1 MSRVLESVLPDS
13 IQNEGL
19 LFVPSILED
28 VMRGR
33 LDRELPAKLPE
44 GYEPVSERAA
54 AFDRARRIYKK
65 FKDQENQSNYR
76 VVTRTFVTNLL
87 NNALGWTLPADKI
100 DNDNPFL
107 VLPYDPESE
116 AVESIEQ
123 STNPTIKQFPIV
135 IVPHKMPLD
144 SSLAGLHGWGLSNS
158 GRSATRFTQEFLNLR
173 DDFLWAI
180 VTNGRTIRLMRDNP
194 SMTRPSYLTFDVEQI
209 LGGNGDFAAFAF
221 MWRMLHG
228 SRPGDATAEKSFWEQ
243 LRARSAETGVRAL
256 DGLRTGVANALQTL
270 GTGFL
275 RANAEIRDA
284 LQSGELTLADYE
296 AELLHL
302 AYRFLFLFVAEERD
316 LLHAPGTP
324 KAVRELYRRGYSML
338 RLRRVAAR
346 FAAGSNDRHV
356 DLYEGVKIVFS
367 GLAVGEPRLGLTALG
382 GIFAAG
388 TCKHLEN
395 ARLANADLIN
405 TMRSLRYIDAGRHL
419 YPVNYRD
426 MGPEELGSVY
436 EGLLELVPYYEV
448 STQTFTLVGAAGNNR
463 KTSGSYYTPSSLVDQ
478 LIQTALVPVIE
489 ERMKAQYPEPALLQ
503 LSVIDPACGSG
514 HFLVAAARKIANALV
529 EVRGVES
536 TPAAYQTALRQVVGN
551 CIYGTDIN
559 PLAIELAKITLWIE
573 SVEPGRPLGFLDSHF
588 VCGDATLGIDDIKIL
603 TGEIPSEAYKALV
616 GDDKDVC
623 KRLSTANRTAA
634 KQVKRNALAPVLPTV
649 KGSLDEA
656 WEILDRMGENTV
668 EEIEAKQ
675 AAYHKLLT
683 SAKANTLTRAANLF
697 TAAFLMPKTAENEA
711 LVPTSTHLASVVT
724 GSMMFTPP
732 SDEMIAAA
740 EKACRD
746 SRVLHWPL
754 VFPTVFAHGGF
765 DCVLGN
771 PPWDQL
777 QVSEEEFFASRD
789 LTISSLAGVKRKE
802 AIAGLKL
809 TNPVLF
815 NSFRAAIETRAR
827 GNAFIN
833 SSGRFSLSAVG
844 KLNLYS
850 IIAEA
855 ILHLRNKDGR
865 AGFIVPSGICTDDS
879 NKQLFSAMV
888 DGKQLVSFLSF
899 ENENRI
905 FADVHHSFKFALLTL
920 GSCES
925 ADFTFFNRGVE
936 SLADDRRHFSLTA
949 DDFELINPNTRT
961 APIFRSKAD
970 AELAKKIYRHV
981 GVFVKE
987 NHTGGNPWKITFSL
1001 GLFNTTTASNLFET
1015 EHKEGCLP
1023 LYEAKMAHQFDHR
1036 WATFDGSS
1044 DEARA
1049 VIVEEK
1055 QDFGFEVKPRYWV
1068 EAKHVYEKFERSLPK
1083 YFIGWRDIT
1092 NAIAVRTDIATV
1104 IPFSAV
1110 ADTFL
1115 LCHFE
1120 NESLLNACL
1129 LGDMNSLVH
1138 DWCARQKVGGIHLKM
1153 FTKRQIATLAPS
1165 AYTQSDIDFIVPRVL
1180 ELTYTSNSLKP
1191 WAEALG
1197 YTGEPFKFDPERRAI
1212 LRAELDARYAK
1223 LYGLNEEE
1231 LKYIL
1236 DPSSVY
1242 GPDYPSESFR
1252 VLKEKEIAEFGEYR
1266 TMRLV
1271 LSAWHEQE
1279 MTASKY
1285 VRTATPFT
1293 EPDVRKDYL
1302 KFLIR
1307 QMLRETDAGALPI
1320 SEIYSAW
1327 AALSDPDR
1335 MASLDVMPKITKEW
1349 ATQYKDAIRDADDL
1363 EEILVRMC
1371 ADKQISIARNGMLS
1385 LRNFPL
1391 NESLPEV
1398 RDITMDARLA
1408 LTYCRKMRSLDE
1420 KLHARYVPATAFVE
1434 RIEKGEY
1441 ELAA

>member
-116 AVESIEQ
+116 AADS
-123 STNPTIKQFPIV
+123 IKQFPIV

-180 VTNGRTIRLMRDNP
+180 VTNGKTIRLMRDNP

-275 RANAEIRDA
+275 RANGEIREA
-284 LQSGELTLADYE
+284 LQSGEMTLADYE

-356 DLYEGVKIVFS
+356 DLYEGVKIVFN
-367 GLAVGEPRLGLTALG
+367 GLAVGETRLGLTALG

-405 TMRSLRYIDAGRHL
+405 TMRSLRYIDAGKHL

-489 ERMKAQYPEPALLQ
+489 ERMKTQYPEPALLQ

-656 WEILDRMGENTV
+656 WEILDRMSEDTV

-683 SAKANTLTRAANLF
+683 SAKANTLTQAANLF

-711 LVPTSTHLASVVT
+711 LVPTSNNLAAVVT

-732 SDEMIAAA
+732 SSEMLAAA
-740 EKACRD
+740 EKVCRD

-771 PPWDQL
+771 PPWDRIKL
-777 QVSEEEFFASRD
+777 QEKEFFAARD
-789 LTISSLAGVKRKE
+789 PNIANALNAAARKKLIDELPTSNPALFELFQAAKR
-802 AIAGLKL
+802 
-809 TNPVLF
+809 
-815 NSFRAAIETRAR
+815 RAETASQ
-827 GNAFIN
+827 FVHD
-833 SSGRFSLSAVG
+833 SGRFTLSNVG
-844 KLNLYS
+844 DVNLYS
-850 IIAEA
+850 IIAETN
-855 ILHLRNKDGR
+855 LHIRNEKGR

-888 DGKQLVSFLSF
+888 NAHQLSSFLSF
-899 ENENRI
+899 ENEERL
-905 FADVHHSFKFALLTL
+905 FPDVHHSFKFALITI
-920 GSCES
+920 GQAEV
-925 ADFTFFNRGVE
+925 ADFSFFNRQVT
-936 SLADDRRHFSLTA
+936 SLADERRHFSLSA
-949 DDFELINPNTRT
+949 DDFKLINPNTLT
-961 APIFRSKAD
+961 APIFRTKVD
-970 AELAKKIYRHV
+970 AELAKKIYRRV
-981 GVFVKE
+981 GVLWDE
-987 NHTGGNPWKITFSL
+987 TREDGNPW
-1001 GLFNTTTASNLFET
+1001 GLKFKTLFHMSNDSDLFET
-1015 EHKEGCLP
+1015 NEGLASRRDAEAQSVDGSAYSASLRETNYLP
-1023 LYEAKMAHQFDHR
+1023 LYEAKMIHQFDHR
-1036 WATFDGSS
+1036 WATYEQGQEDARDVML
-1044 DEARA
+1044 DEKANP
-1049 VIVEEK
+1049 V
-1055 QDFGFEVKPRYWV
+1055 FEIRPRYWV
-1068 EAKHVYEKFERSLPK
+1068 DEKEVRKRLEDSGSPS
-1083 YFIGWRDIT
+1083 YFIGWRDVT
-1092 NAIAVRTDIATV
+1092 NAIAVRTHIATV
-1104 IPFSAV
+1104 LPFTGV
-1110 ADTFL
+1110 GNNLPIL
-1115 LCHFE
+1115 LTRQSHE
-1120 NESLLNACL
+1120 LNACL
-1129 LGDMNSLVH
+1129 LGELNSIVH
-1138 DWCARQKVGGIHLKM
+1138 DWCARQKAGGIHLN
-1153 FTKRQIATLAPS
+1153 FFIVNQIATLKPS
-1165 AYTQSDIDFIVPRVL
+1165 AYSQSDIDFIVPRVL

-1197 YTGEPFKFDPERRAI
+1197 YNGEPFKFDPERRAI

-1231 LKYIL
+1231 LTYIL
-1236 DPSSVY
+1236 DPSAVY

-1266 TMRLV
+1266 TMRMV
-1271 LSAWHEQE
+1271 LEA
-1279 MTASKY
+1279 
-1285 VRTATPFT
+1285 F
-1293 EPDVRKDYL
+1293 RKD
-1302 KFLIR
+1302 
-1307 QMLRETDAGALPI
+1307 
-1320 SEIYSAW
+1320 
-1327 AALSDPDR
+1327 
-1335 MASLDVMPKITKEW
+1335 
-1349 ATQYKDAIRDADDL
+1349 
-1363 EEILVRMC
+1363 
-1371 ADKQISIARNGMLS
+1371 
-1385 LRNFPL
+1385 
-1391 NESLPEV
+1391 
-1398 RDITMDARLA
+1398 
-1408 LTYCRKMRSLDE
+1408 
-1420 KLHARYVPATAFVE
+1420 E
-1434 RIEKGEY
+1434 R
-1441 ELAA
+1441 

>member
-33 LDRELPAKLPE
+33 LDRELPVKLPE

-107 VLPYDPESE
+107 VLPFVEDDVVGR
-116 AVESIEQ
+116 AVPSPPQ
-123 STNPTIKQFPIV
+123 SQANENSVSGGFAKQFPIV

-180 VTNGRTIRLMRDNP
+180 VTNGKTIRLMRDNP

-275 RANAEIRDA
+275 RANGEIREA
-284 LQSGELTLADYE
+284 LQSGEMTLADYE

-356 DLYEGVKIVFS
+356 DLYEGVKIVFN

-405 TMRSLRYIDAGRHL
+405 TMRSLRYIDAGKHL

-732 SDEMIAAA
+732 SDEMLAAA
-740 EKACRD
+740 EKVCRD

-771 PPWDQL
+771 PPWDML
-777 QVSEEEFFASRD
+777 QFSEEEFFASRD
-789 LTISSLAGVKRKE
+789 PGIAMREGAERKE
-802 AIAGLKL
+802 AIKQLEK
-809 TNPVLF
+809 TNPILWLNYQKGVERIAH
-815 NSFRAAIETRAR
+815 S
-827 GNAFIN
+827 NAYIN
-833 SSGRFSLSAVG
+833 HSGRFPLSSVG

-850 IIAEA
+850 IITET
-855 ILHLRNKDGR
+855 ILHLRDRQGR
-865 AGFIVPSGICTDDS
+865 AGFIVPTGICTEDS
-879 NKQLFSAMV
+879 NKGLFSRMV
-888 DGKQLVSFLSF
+888 ETKALQSLYDIQNAASGKKIF
-899 ENENRI
+899 E
-905 FADVHHSFKFALLTL
+905 AVHPSYKFSLLTL
-920 GSCES
+920 GCTDT
-925 ADFTFFNRGVE
+925 ADFVFYMGGVE
-936 SLADDRRHFSLTA
+936 DLTAKERHFSLTA
-949 DDFELINPNTRT
+949 EDIDLINPNTRT
-961 APIFRSKAD
+961 IPTFRSKTD
-970 AELAKKIYRHV
+970 AEIAKKIYRRV
-981 GVFVKE
+981 GVLKREVGE
-987 NHTGGNPWKITFSL
+987 NGDVWGITL
-1001 GLFNTTTASNLFET
+1001 RQGLFNMTTASDLFEYVPRDGT
-1015 EHKEGCLP
+1015 LP
-1023 LYEAKMAHQFDHR
+1023 LYESKLIHQFDHR
-1036 WATFDGSS
+1036 WATAVDRESVRDVTLSERQNVEFEITPRIWISESHVLEKFDG
-1044 DEARA
+1044 
-1049 VIVEEK
+1049 K
-1055 QDFGFEVKPRYWV
+1055 
-1068 EAKHVYEKFERSLPK
+1068 LPG
-1083 YFIGWRDIT
+1083 YITGWRGICRADD
-1092 NAIAVRTDIATV
+1092 VRTIMASP
-1104 IPFSAV
+1104 IPCAGVGNSMTIFTSKV
-1110 ADTFL
+1110 EPNL
-1115 LCHFE
+1115 I
-1120 NESLLNACL
+1120 SCL
-1129 LGDMNSLVH
+1129 IGDLNSLVH
-1138 DWCARQKVGGIHLKM
+1138 DWCARQKVGGMNLNAFIAK
-1153 FTKRQIATLAPS
+1153 QIATLAPA
-1165 AYTQSDIDFIVPRVL
+1165 AYAQSDVDFIVPRVL

-1197 YTGEPFKFDPERRAI
+1197 YNGEPFKFDPERRAI

-1231 LKYIL
+1231 LTYIL
-1236 DPSSVY
+1236 DPSAVY

-1266 TMRLV
+1266 TMRMV
-1271 LSAWHEQE
+1271 LEAFR
-1279 MTASKY
+1279 K
-1285 VRTATPFT
+1285 
-1293 EPDVRKDYL
+1293 DVR
-1302 KFLIR
+1302 
-1307 QMLRETDAGALPI
+1307 
-1320 SEIYSAW
+1320 
-1327 AALSDPDR
+1327 
-1335 MASLDVMPKITKEW
+1335 
-1349 ATQYKDAIRDADDL
+1349 
-1363 EEILVRMC
+1363 
-1371 ADKQISIARNGMLS
+1371 
-1385 LRNFPL
+1385 
-1391 NESLPEV
+1391 
-1398 RDITMDARLA
+1398 
-1408 LTYCRKMRSLDE
+1408 
-1420 KLHARYVPATAFVE
+1420 
-1434 RIEKGEY
+1434 
-1441 ELAA
+1441 

>member
-116 AVESIEQ
+116 AADS
-123 STNPTIKQFPIV
+123 IKQFPIV

-489 ERMKAQYPEPALLQ
+489 ERMTAQYPEPALLQ

-514 HFLVAAARKIANALV
+514 HFLLAAARKIANALV

-623 KRLSTANRTAA
+623 KRLSAANRTAA

-675 AAYHKLLT
+675 AAYHQLLT

-740 EKACRD
+740 EKVCRD

-771 PPWDQL
+771 PPWDEL
-777 QVSEEEFFASRD
+777 QISEEEFFAPRD
-789 LTISSLAGVKRKE
+789 PHVSALAGAKRKE
-802 AIAGLKL
+802 AIVGLE
-809 TNPVLF
+809 TSNPALYREFLNALSLRGHV
-815 NSFRAAIETRAR
+815 NSYIS
-827 GNAFIN
+827 N
-833 SSGRFSLSAVG
+833 SGRFELSAVG

-850 IIAEA
+850 LITEA
-855 ILHLRNKDGR
+855 ILHLHNQSGR
-865 AGFIVPSGICTDDS
+865 AGFIVPTGICTDDS
-879 NKQLFSAMV
+879 NKNLFAEIATS
-888 DGKQLVSFLSF
+888 GSLVSLYDFSNGASGKKLF
-899 ENENRI
+899 EAVDSR
-905 FADVHHSFKFALLTL
+905 FKFSLITL
-920 GSCES
+920 GPASA
-925 ADFTFFNRGVE
+925 ADFAFFLGDVKD
-936 SLADDRRHFSLTA
+936 LADERCHFSLTSEE
-949 DDFELINPNTRT
+949 FLLINPNTRT

-970 AELAKKIYRHV
+970 AELAKKIYRSV
-981 GVFVKE
+981 GILWNETVE
-987 NHTGGNPWKITFSL
+987 GGNVWGASFRQ
-1001 GLFNTTTASNLFET
+1001 GLFNMTTASGCFENLPRD
-1015 EHKEGCLP
+1015 GALP
-1023 LYEAKMAHQFDHR
+1023 LYEGKMIHQFDHR
-1036 WATFDGSS
+1036 WSTFENGDVR
-1044 DEARA
+1044 DVVDA
-1049 VIVEEK
+1049 EK
-1055 QDFGFEVKPRYWV
+1055 QDCDYEITPRYWV
-1068 EAKHVYEKFERSLPK
+1068 DLTHVRERMTEKWAGLN
-1083 YFIGWRDIT
+1083 YFLGWRDIT
-1092 NAIAVRTDIATV
+1092 NATNQRTDICSVVPVTAVGHKLILFTTNQ
-1104 IPFSAV
+1104 IP
-1110 ADTFL
+1110 TL
-1115 LCHFE
+1115 E
-1120 NESLLNACL
+1120 ACL
-1129 LGDMNSLVH
+1129 LADFNSFVH
-1138 DWCARQKVGGIHLKM
+1138 DWCARQKMGGTDLTYAYKKQ
-1153 FTKRQIATLAPS
+1153 FPTLAPV
-1165 AYTQSDIDFIVPRVL
+1165 AYKQSDIDFIVPRVL

-1197 YTGEPFKFDPERRAI
+1197 YKGEPFKFDPERRAI

-1231 LKYIL
+1231 LTYIL
-1236 DPSSVY
+1236 DPSAVY
-1242 GPDYPSESFR
+1242 GADYPSESFR

-1266 TMRLV
+1266 TMRMV
-1271 LSAWHEQE
+1271 LDAWHAQE
-1279 MTASKY
+1279 AASVAMPYK
-1285 VRTATPFT
+1285 RSAETWDQ
-1293 EPDVRKDYL
+1293 ERQSYL
-1302 KFLIR
+1302 RCLVT
-1307 QMLRETDAGALPI
+1307 QMFAQSALHRLAIDELAGAF
-1320 SEIYSAW
+1320 
-1327 AALSDPDR
+1327 AALRDPES
-1335 MASLDVMPKITKEW
+1335 MAAVENMPPETAQWVK
-1349 ATQYKDAIRDADDL
+1349 QYKDAIRADESLCFVLCQMIEAGD
-1363 EEILVRMC
+1363 
-1371 ADKQISIARNGMLS
+1371 ISISKEGIVSYRDSGSLS
-1385 LRNFPL
+1385 ATGQLADVVL
-1391 NESLPEV
+1391 
-1398 RDITMDARLA
+1398 DARLA
-1408 LTYCRKMRSLDE
+1408 LAAARLTRTMETRQQIRASIDSAFMADVRSG
-1420 KLHARYVPATAFVE
+1420 RY
-1434 RIEKGEY
+1434 
-1441 ELAA
+1441 AANAA

>member
-116 AVESIEQ
+116 AADS
-123 STNPTIKQFPIV
+123 IKQFPIV

-180 VTNGRTIRLMRDNP
+180 VTNGKTIRLMRDNP

-275 RANAEIRDA
+275 RANGEIREA
-284 LQSGELTLADYE
+284 LQSGEMTLADYE

-356 DLYEGVKIVFS
+356 DLYEGVKIVFN
-367 GLAVGEPRLGLTALG
+367 GLAVGETRLGLTALG

-405 TMRSLRYIDAGRHL
+405 TMRSLRYIDAGKHL

-489 ERMKAQYPEPALLQ
+489 ERMKTQYPEPALLQ

-732 SDEMIAAA
+732 SDEMIVAA
-740 EKACRD
+740 EKVCRD

-771 PPWDQL
+771 PPWDRIKL
-777 QVSEEEFFASRD
+777 QEKEFFAARD
-789 LTISSLAGVKRKE
+789 QSIASAANASLRKKL
-802 AIAGLKL
+802 IADLPV
-809 TNPVLF
+809 TNPLLYEQF
-815 NSFRAAIETRAR
+815 QRAHRRAEVAS
-827 GNAFIN
+827 AFVHDC
-833 SSGRFSLSAVG
+833 GRFTLSNIG
-844 KLNLYS
+844 DTNLYAVFAEV
-850 IIAEA
+850 IIHMVKAE
-855 ILHLRNKDGR
+855 GR
-865 AGFIVPSGICTDDS
+865 AGFIVPTSICTDDPC
-879 NKQLFSAMV
+879 KKLFGHMTSA
-888 DGKQLVSFLSF
+888 DRLASFYSF
-899 ENENRI
+899 ENEEKL
-905 FADVHHSFKFALLTL
+905 FADVHHAFKFALLTI
-920 GSCES
+920 GASSET
-925 ADFTFFNRGVE
+925 DFSFYNRNAQA
-936 SLADDRRHFSLTA
+936 LTDARRHFKLSA
-949 DDFELINPNTRT
+949 SDFELINPNTHT
-961 APIFRSKAD
+961 APIFRTIAD
-970 AELAKKIYRHV
+970 AELSKKIYSEV
-981 GVFVKE
+981 GVLRRS
-987 NHTGGNPWKITFSL
+987 GDSSGDPWKISYGT
-1001 GLFNTTTASNLFET
+1001 LFHMANDSEIFHVSAD
-1015 EHKEGCLP
+1015 KDDVP
-1023 LYEAKMAHQFDHR
+1023 LYEAKLFWLFDHR
-1036 WATFDGSS
+1036 WATYEHTEDV
-1044 DEARA
+1044 RNVA
-1049 VIVEEK
+1049 VDEK
-1055 QDFGFEVKPRYWV
+1055 QSYEYEVKPRYW
-1068 EAKHVYEKFERSLPK
+1068 LPK
-1083 YFIGWRDIT
+1083 DVLEGALSHGSLGYLMAWRKIT
-1092 NAIAVRTDIATV
+1092 SATNERTTVAAVLPETAAGDSVHLFWLGA
-1104 IPFSAV
+1104 SSE
-1110 ADTFL
+1110 L
-1115 LCHFE
+1115 K
-1120 NESLLNACL
+1120 ACL
-1129 LGDMNSLVH
+1129 LADVNSLVH
-1138 DWCARQKVGGIHLKM
+1138 DWCARQKVGGSNFSFYL
-1153 FTKRQIATLAPS
+1153 FDQVATLAPS

-1197 YTGEPFKFDPERRAI
+1197 YKGEPFKFDPERRAI

-1231 LKYIL
+1231 LTYIL
-1236 DPSSVY
+1236 DPSAVY

-1266 TMRLV
+1266 TMRMV
-1271 LSAWHEQE
+1271 LEA
-1279 MTASKY
+1279 
-1285 VRTATPFT
+1285 F
-1293 EPDVRKDYL
+1293 RKD
-1302 KFLIR
+1302 
-1307 QMLRETDAGALPI
+1307 
-1320 SEIYSAW
+1320 
-1327 AALSDPDR
+1327 
-1335 MASLDVMPKITKEW
+1335 
-1349 ATQYKDAIRDADDL
+1349 
-1363 EEILVRMC
+1363 
-1371 ADKQISIARNGMLS
+1371 
-1385 LRNFPL
+1385 
-1391 NESLPEV
+1391 
-1398 RDITMDARLA
+1398 
-1408 LTYCRKMRSLDE
+1408 
-1420 KLHARYVPATAFVE
+1420 E
-1434 RIEKGEY
+1434 R
-1441 ELAA
+1441 

>member
-116 AVESIEQ
+116 AADS
-123 STNPTIKQFPIV
+123 IKQFPIV

-180 VTNGRTIRLMRDNP
+180 VTNGKTIRLMRDNP

-275 RANAEIRDA
+275 RANGEIREA
-284 LQSGELTLADYE
+284 LQSGEMTLADYE

-356 DLYEGVKIVFS
+356 DLYEGVKIVFN
-367 GLAVGEPRLGLTALG
+367 GLAVGETRLGLTALG

-405 TMRSLRYIDAGRHL
+405 TMRSLRYIDAGKHL

-489 ERMKAQYPEPALLQ
+489 ERMKTQYPEPALLQ

-732 SDEMIAAA
+732 SDEMIVAA
-740 EKACRD
+740 EKVCRD

-771 PPWDQL
+771 PPWDEVQL
-777 QVSEEEFFASRD
+777 KEEEFFSAHNSD
-789 LTISSLAGVKRKE
+789 ISLLEGDDRKR
-802 AIAGLKL
+802 AIAELQVKDPAL
-809 TNPVLF
+809 WIE
-815 NSFRAAIETRAR
+815 FRDATAR
-827 GNAFIN
+827 LMHVSTFIKN
-833 SSGRFSLSAVG
+833 SGRFTLSVTG
-844 KLNLYS
+844 KINLYS
-850 IIAEA
+850 TISETVI
-855 ILHLRNKDGR
+855 HLLQQSGA
-865 AGFIVPSGICTDDS
+865 AGIVVPTGICTDDS
-879 NKQLFSAMV
+879 NKQLF
-888 DGKQLVSFLSF
+888 DLLVSTNRLVSLYDF
-899 ENENRI
+899 ENAASGKRI
-905 FADVHHSFKFALLTL
+905 FEAVHPQFKISLVTL
-920 GSCES
+920 GCSSEI
-925 ADFTFFNRGVE
+925 DFAFYLGATTDLSDE
-936 SLADDRRHFSLTA
+936 RRHFSLSA
-949 DDFELINPNTRT
+949 EDFSLINPNTRT
-961 APIFRSKAD
+961 TPTFRSKAD
-970 AELAKKIYRHV
+970 AELTRKVYRHV
-981 GVFVKE
+981 GVLKME
-987 NHTGGNPWKITFSL
+987 GKDGQNPWGLDCKQ
-1001 GLFNTTTASNLFET
+1001 GLFNMTTASSLFARSNESGT
-1015 EHKEGCLP
+1015 SP
-1023 LYEAKMAHQFDHR
+1023 LYEAKLMHQFDHR
-1036 WATFDGSS
+1036 WATYDSNGASR
-1044 DEARA
+1044 D
-1049 VIVEEK
+1049 VPVMEK
-1055 QDFGFEVKPRYWV
+1055 ANTGFEIVPRYWISQEQV
-1068 EAKHVYEKFERSLPK
+1068 EHKLEGKPTPYLLGWRNIARTTDVRTFISSVLPRVGVGHSLPL
-1083 YFIGWRDIT
+1083 YWT
-1092 NAIAVRTDIATV
+1092 NC
-1104 IPFSAV
+1104 S
-1110 ADTFL
+1110 
-1115 LCHFE
+1115 HE
-1120 NESLLNACL
+1120 LNACL
-1129 LGDMNSLVH
+1129 LADFNSLVH
-1138 DWCARQKVGGIHLKM
+1138 DWVVRQKLGGTNLTYGYVYQM
-1153 FTKRQIATLAPS
+1153 ATLAPS

-1197 YTGEPFKFDPERRAI
+1197 YNGEPFKFDPERRAI

-1231 LKYIL
+1231 LTYIL
-1236 DPSSVY
+1236 DPSAVY

-1266 TMRLV
+1266 TMRMV
-1271 LSAWHEQE
+1271 LEA
-1279 MTASKY
+1279 
-1285 VRTATPFT
+1285 F
-1293 EPDVRKDYL
+1293 RKD
-1302 KFLIR
+1302 
-1307 QMLRETDAGALPI
+1307 
-1320 SEIYSAW
+1320 
-1327 AALSDPDR
+1327 
-1335 MASLDVMPKITKEW
+1335 
-1349 ATQYKDAIRDADDL
+1349 
-1363 EEILVRMC
+1363 
-1371 ADKQISIARNGMLS
+1371 
-1385 LRNFPL
+1385 
-1391 NESLPEV
+1391 
-1398 RDITMDARLA
+1398 
-1408 LTYCRKMRSLDE
+1408 
-1420 KLHARYVPATAFVE
+1420 E
-1434 RIEKGEY
+1434 R
-1441 ELAA
+1441 

>member
-33 LDRELPAKLPE
+33 LDRELPVKLPE
-44 GYEPVSERAA
+44 GYESVSERAA

-107 VLPYDPESE
+107 VLPFVEDDVVGR
-116 AVESIEQ
+116 AVPSPPQ
-123 STNPTIKQFPIV
+123 SQANENSVSGGFAKQFPIV

-180 VTNGRTIRLMRDNP
+180 VTNGKTIRLMRDNP

-275 RANAEIRDA
+275 RANGEIREA
-284 LQSGELTLADYE
+284 LQSGEMTLADYE

-356 DLYEGVKIVFS
+356 DLYEGVKIVFN

-405 TMRSLRYIDAGRHL
+405 TMRSLRYIDAGKHL
-419 YPVNYRD
+419 YPINYRD
-426 MGPEELGSVY
+426 MGTEELGSVY

-771 PPWDQL
+771 PPWDRIKL
-777 QVSEEEFFASRD
+777 QEKEFFAARD
-789 LTISSLAGVKRKE
+789 PSIANALNAAVRK
-802 AIAGLKL
+802 KL
-809 TNPVLF
+809 IDELPTTNPALF
-815 NSFRAAIETRAR
+815 ESFQAAKRRAETSSQ
-827 GNAFIN
+827 FVHE
-833 SSGRFSLSAVG
+833 SGRFTLSNVG
-844 KLNLYS
+844 DVNLYS
-850 IIAEA
+850 IIAETN
-855 ILHLRNKDGR
+855 LHIRNEKGR

-888 DGKQLVSFLSF
+888 NAHQLSSFLSF
-899 ENENRI
+899 ENEERL
-905 FADVHHSFKFALLTL
+905 FPDVHHSFKFALITI
-920 GSCES
+920 GQADV
-925 ADFTFFNRGVE
+925 ADFSFFNRQVA
-936 SLADDRRHFSLTA
+936 SLSDERRHFSLSP
-949 DDFELINPNTRT
+949 DDFKLINPNTLT
-961 APIFRSKAD
+961 APIFRTKAD
-970 AELAKKIYRHV
+970 AELAKKIYRRV
-981 GVFVKE
+981 GVLWDE
-987 NHTGGNPWKITFSL
+987 TCEGGNPWGLKFKTLFHMSNDSDLFVTNEDLASRGGAEAQRGDGSASL
-1001 GLFNTTTASNLFET
+1001 RET
-1015 EHKEGCLP
+1015 NYLP
-1023 LYEAKMAHQFDHR
+1023 LYEAKMIHQFDHR
-1036 WATFDGSS
+1036 WATYEHGSDDARDVTI
-1044 DEARA
+1044 DEKGDRS
-1049 VIVEEK
+1049 
-1055 QDFGFEVKPRYWV
+1055 FEVRPRYWV
-1068 EAKHVYEKFERSLPK
+1068 DEAKVLDKVEGERSSYLM
-1083 YFIGWRDIT
+1083 GWRDIT
-1092 NAIAVRTDIATV
+1092 NAIAVRTDIASV
-1104 IPFSAV
+1104 VPFSATG
-1110 ADTFL
+1110 DTL
-1115 LCHFE
+1115 LLFE
-1120 NESLLNACL
+1120 TEKKGKLDACL
-1129 LGDMNSLVH
+1129 LADMNCFVH
-1138 DWCARQKVGGIHLKM
+1138 DWCARQKVGGVHLKF
-1153 FTKRQIATLAPS
+1153 FTKKQIPCVSPTG
-1165 AYTQSDIDFIVPRVL
+1165 YTQADIDFIVPRVL

-1197 YTGEPFKFDPERRAI
+1197 YMGEPFKFDPERRAI

-1231 LKYIL
+1231 LTYIL
-1236 DPSSVY
+1236 DPSAVY

-1266 TMRLV
+1266 TMRMV
-1271 LSAWHEQE
+1271 LEA
-1279 MTASKY
+1279 
-1285 VRTATPFT
+1285 F
-1293 EPDVRKDYL
+1293 RKD
-1302 KFLIR
+1302 
-1307 QMLRETDAGALPI
+1307 
-1320 SEIYSAW
+1320 
-1327 AALSDPDR
+1327 
-1335 MASLDVMPKITKEW
+1335 
-1349 ATQYKDAIRDADDL
+1349 
-1363 EEILVRMC
+1363 
-1371 ADKQISIARNGMLS
+1371 
-1385 LRNFPL
+1385 
-1391 NESLPEV
+1391 
-1398 RDITMDARLA
+1398 
-1408 LTYCRKMRSLDE
+1408 
-1420 KLHARYVPATAFVE
+1420 E
-1434 RIEKGEY
+1434 R
-1441 ELAA
+1441 

>member
-1 MSRVLESVLPDS
+1 MSRVLESVLPDP

-33 LDRELPAKLPE
+33 LDRELPVKLPE

-107 VLPYDPESE
+107 VLPFVEDDVVGR
-116 AVESIEQ
+116 AVPSPPQ
-123 STNPTIKQFPIV
+123 SQANENSVSGGFAKQFPIV

-180 VTNGRTIRLMRDNP
+180 VTNGKTIRLMRDNP

-275 RANAEIRDA
+275 RANGEIREA
-284 LQSGELTLADYE
+284 LQSGEMTLADYE

-356 DLYEGVKIVFS
+356 DLYEGVKIVFN
-367 GLAVGEPRLGLTALG
+367 GLAVGETRLGLTALG

-405 TMRSLRYIDAGRHL
+405 TMRSLRYIDAGKHL

-668 EEIEAKQ
+668 AEIEAKQ
-675 AAYHKLLT
+675 AAYHQLLT
-683 SAKANTLTRAANLF
+683 SAKANTRTRAAKLF
-697 TAAFLMPKTAENEA
+697 TAACLMPKTAENEA

-732 SDEMIAAA
+732 SDEMIVAA
-740 EKACRD
+740 EKVCRD

-771 PPWDQL
+771 PPWDRIKL
-777 QVSEEEFFASRD
+777 QEKEFFAARD
-789 LTISSLAGVKRKE
+789 PSIANALNAAVRK
-802 AIAGLKL
+802 KL
-809 TNPVLF
+809 IDELPTTNPALF
-815 NSFRAAIETRAR
+815 ESFQAAKRRAETSSQ
-827 GNAFIN
+827 FVHE
-833 SSGRFSLSAVG
+833 SGRFTLSNVG
-844 KLNLYS
+844 DVNLYS
-850 IIAEA
+850 IIAETN
-855 ILHLRNKDGR
+855 LHIRNEKGR

-888 DGKQLVSFLSF
+888 NAHQLSSFLSF
-899 ENENRI
+899 ENEERL
-905 FADVHHSFKFALLTL
+905 FPDVHHSFKFALITI
-920 GSCES
+920 GQADV
-925 ADFTFFNRGVE
+925 ADFSFFNRQVA
-936 SLADDRRHFSLTA
+936 SLSDERRHFSLSP
-949 DDFELINPNTRT
+949 DDFKLINPNTLT
-961 APIFRSKAD
+961 APIFRTKAD
-970 AELAKKIYRHV
+970 AELAKKIYRRV
-981 GVFVKE
+981 GVLWDE
-987 NHTGGNPWKITFSL
+987 TCEDGNPWGLKFRRLFDMSNDSDLFVTNEELASRGGAEAQRGNGSASL
-1001 GLFNTTTASNLFET
+1001 RET
-1015 EHKEGCLP
+1015 NYLP
-1023 LYEAKMAHQFDHR
+1023 LYEAKMIHQFDHR
-1036 WATFDGSS
+1036 WATYEHGSDDARDVTI
-1044 DEARA
+1044 DEKGDRS
-1049 VIVEEK
+1049 
-1055 QDFGFEVKPRYWV
+1055 FEVRPRYWV
-1068 EAKHVYEKFERSLPK
+1068 DEAKVLDKVEGERSSYLM
-1083 YFIGWRDIT
+1083 GWRDIT
-1092 NAIAVRTDIATV
+1092 NAIAVRTDIASV
-1104 IPFSAV
+1104 VPFSATG
-1110 ADTFL
+1110 DTL
-1115 LCHFE
+1115 LLFE
-1120 NESLLNACL
+1120 TEKKGKLDACL
-1129 LGDMNSLVH
+1129 LADMNCFVH
-1138 DWCARQKVGGIHLKM
+1138 DWCARQKVGGVHLKF
-1153 FTKRQIATLAPS
+1153 FTKKQIPCVSPTG
-1165 AYTQSDIDFIVPRVL
+1165 YTQADIDFIVPRVL

-1197 YTGEPFKFDPERRAI
+1197 YMGEPFKFDPERRAI

-1266 TMRLV
+1266 TMRMV
-1271 LSAWHEQE
+1271 LEA
-1279 MTASKY
+1279 
-1285 VRTATPFT
+1285 F
-1293 EPDVRKDYL
+1293 RKD
-1302 KFLIR
+1302 
-1307 QMLRETDAGALPI
+1307 
-1320 SEIYSAW
+1320 
-1327 AALSDPDR
+1327 
-1335 MASLDVMPKITKEW
+1335 
-1349 ATQYKDAIRDADDL
+1349 
-1363 EEILVRMC
+1363 
-1371 ADKQISIARNGMLS
+1371 
-1385 LRNFPL
+1385 
-1391 NESLPEV
+1391 
-1398 RDITMDARLA
+1398 
-1408 LTYCRKMRSLDE
+1408 
-1420 KLHARYVPATAFVE
+1420 E
-1434 RIEKGEY
+1434 R
-1441 ELAA
+1441 